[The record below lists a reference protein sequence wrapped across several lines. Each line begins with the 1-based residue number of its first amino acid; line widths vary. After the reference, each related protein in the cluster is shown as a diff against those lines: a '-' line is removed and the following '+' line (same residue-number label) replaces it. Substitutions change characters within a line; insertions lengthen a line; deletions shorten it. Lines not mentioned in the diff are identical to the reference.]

1 LTLHL
6 AGVIESNRDFGP
18 NVLTGIFNPMPIEE
32 TKRES
37 SAVFEAELRAA
48 LGPAYSLAYRLTRN
62 RDDAE
67 DLVRDASLRAFRAF
81 DSFQSGSNFRAW
93 FLKILYNLFAKQY
106 AQKRRRVET
115 VNIDEAE
122 DIYIY
127 LQAERAGLQP
137 GNTNAAEEVIG
148 KIDAEAIADAIDAL
162 PDEFRNACKLYFM
175 DNLSYQDIAD
185 VLGSPLG
192 TVRSKL
198 HRGRK
203 LLQKSLWQ
211 LAIDMGVVE

>member
-1 LTLHL
+1 
-6 AGVIESNRDFGP
+6 
-18 NVLTGIFNPMPIEE
+18 M
-32 TKRES
+32 
-37 SAVFEAELRAA
+37 
-48 LGPAYSLAYRLTRN
+48 AYRLTRN

-67 DLVRDASLRAFRAF
+67 DLVRDASVRAFRAF
-81 DSFQSGSNFRAW
+81 ATFQAGSNFRAW

-115 VNIDEAE
+115 VDIEEAE
-122 DIYIY
+122 DLYIY
-127 LQAERAGLQP
+127 LQAEKAGMQP
-137 GNTNAAEEVIG
+137 GNTSPADEVIG
-148 KIDAEAIADAIDAL
+148 KIDAEAIAEAIDAL
-162 PDEFRNACKLYFM
+162 PEEFRDACKLYFM
-175 DNLSYQDIAD
+175 ENLSYQEIAD

-211 LAIDMGVVE
+211 LALEMGVVA